1 MKNEWTMQF
10 DRQLKN
16 ITFLCHLM
24 RYMGLKVDNS
34 LDTVLIP
41 VLRSAF
47 SKSDLVA
54 ATFLFGLLKSFL
66 RGKEKKDLKND
77 LDSFQLSGIKLTSL
91 LGVNKIEDVIDFI
104 SNFKEADFRC
114 IPNAPNLNQEIKKL
128 LRKNHTFYQL
138 VDKFLLSAK

>member
-1 MKNEWTMQF
+1 MQF